1 MGAYITL
8 HKYDN
13 KLYEFSPIKN
23 KEKPA
28 SGQNKV
34 RADIFSGSL
43 AVCLFASASRLRTAS
58 VGQARRGGRKGGLVF
73 ALPPAEPRRN
83 FGSDI
88 FKQTPPVGK
97 SEVWLARYAG
107 SPADFR
113 FKIKFFAFVPQSGTP
128 EAGFSKF

>member
-43 AVCLFASASRLRTAS
+43 AVCLFASAS
-58 VGQARRGGRKGGLVF
+58 RRGGRKGGLVF

>member
-1 MGAYITL
+1 MGTYITL

-28 SGQNKV
+28 SDQNKV

-43 AVCLFASASRLRTAS
+43 AVCLFASASR
-58 VGQARRGGRKGGLVF
+58 RGGRKGGLVF
-73 ALPPAEPRRN
+73 ALPPAEPVYEI
-83 FGSDI
+83 GSDI

-97 SEVWLARYAG
+97 RRVWLARYAG

-113 FKIKFFAFVPQSGTP
+113 FKIKFFAFVPRSGTP
-128 EAGFSKF
+128 EAGFSKLKL